1 MTDTMNYDTGGRLIA
16 ADKVEGTDVYNPQG
30 EKLGVV
36 RDVYIDKRSGQ
47 AEFASIGF
55 GGFLGMGEDY
65 HPVPWRLLDYD
76 TRKDG
81 FVVDLDRDALRE
93 APSFDTDRLDRDTGW
108 GDDVRSYYSER
119 PDYRVA

>member
-1 MTDTMNYDTGGRLIA
+1 MTDTMNYDTDSRLIA
-16 ADKVEGTDVYNPQG
+16 ADKVEGTDVYNPSG
-30 EKLGVV
+30 DKLGVV

-81 FVVDLDRDALRE
+81 FVVDLDRDTLRE
-93 APSFDTDRLDRDTGW
+93 APSFAPNDLDRDMAWRAGVQEFYTG
-108 GDDVRSYYSER
+108 R
-119 PDYRVA
+119 PDYRVG

>member
-1 MTDTMNYDTGGRLIA
+1 MNDTMNLDTDSRLIA
-16 ADKVEGTDVYNPQG
+16 ADKVEGTDVYNSAG
-30 EKLGVV
+30 EKLGAV

-76 TRKDG
+76 TGKDG
-81 FVVDLDRDALRE
+81 FVVDLDRDTLRE
-93 APSFDTDRLDRDTGW
+93 APSFAPKDLDRDTAWREGVHNYYA
-108 GDDVRSYYSER
+108 GRADIRRS
-119 PDYRVA
+119 